1 MRDIVPEHLHKFY
14 FGNIHENVLEY
25 ERSKYG
31 HEDALYEGLI
41 LSHPL
46 DKVLDVLDRRGY
58 YVAEGDDNTFFV
70 RVDGDVDL
78 DTLFVDVNNMGYFP
92 ASSGSIKSN
101 MHKFDL
107 SAVESDIVKYKM
119 TFIRFEAKY
128 DVQLSLSDYKYL
140 YHVTHKLY
148 IDKIKRNGLIPKSAS
163 KLSNHPERVYLA
175 FDKSDL
181 NTFISHPKNFERP
194 KKSTN
199 EKPPPSVRRLF
210 SVAVV
215 LKIIVDRLPYNF
227 RIYADPN
234 FVGKACYTLN
244 TIPWSAIVIE
254 DEFELP
260 QSKV

>member
-41 LSHPL
+41 LSHP
-46 DKVLDVLDRRGY
+46 
-58 YVAEGDDNTFFV
+58 
-70 RVDGDVDL
+70 
-78 DTLFVDVNNMGYFP
+78 
-92 ASSGSIKSN
+92 
-101 MHKFDL
+101 H
-107 SAVESDIVKYKM
+107 
-119 TFIRFEAKY
+119 

-148 IDKIKRNGLIPKSAS
+148 IDKIERNGLIPKSAS

-175 FDKSDL
+175 FDKYDL

-194 KKSTN
+194 KKSAN

-215 LKIIVDRLPYNF
+215 LKIIMDRLPYNF